1 MQSIEQELGQI
12 QLFQYVHP
20 HLFASALPNADQL
33 AQIKAY
39 GIDTLIHIAPNSAHP
54 DSQALDRLCLDLGLN
69 YIQIPLD
76 YDSPAADQAL
86 LILDLIDF
94 LCTEK
99 MLWLCCPDLQRCS
112 SLLYVYRQFFMQMDL
127 AAAHPLLEATW
138 EPNPTWTGLI
148 HALTLQLQG
157 RKSTQELQQDL
168 NANNSQNPH
177 TDVVSADHV
186 VDIDDAS
193 LDHDGET
200 WVSEQD

>member
-1 MQSIEQELGQI
+1 MQSIEQELSQI
-12 QLFQYVHP
+12 QLFQCVHP
-20 HLFASALPNADQL
+20 HLFASVLPNTDQL
-33 AQIKAY
+33 AHIKAY
-39 GIDTLIHIAPNSAHP
+39 GIDTLIHIAPHSAHP
-54 DSQALDRLCLDLGLN
+54 DSQALDQKCLDLDLN

-76 YDSPAADQAL
+76 FNSPAADQAL

-127 AAAHPLLEATW
+127 PSAHPLLEATW

-168 NANNSQNPH
+168 NANNAQNQH
-177 TDVVSADHV
+177 TDVVNVNHI
-186 VDIDDAS
+186 VDIDVAN
-193 LDHDGET
+193 LDHDAET
-200 WVSEQD
+200 